1 MKKKYVIMIVNNVIQ
16 FLNIIFIHLFTKH
29 LNVIN
34 KIVKN

>member
-16 FLNIIFIHLFTKH
+16 FLNIIFIPLYTKH
-29 LNVIN
+29 SNVIN